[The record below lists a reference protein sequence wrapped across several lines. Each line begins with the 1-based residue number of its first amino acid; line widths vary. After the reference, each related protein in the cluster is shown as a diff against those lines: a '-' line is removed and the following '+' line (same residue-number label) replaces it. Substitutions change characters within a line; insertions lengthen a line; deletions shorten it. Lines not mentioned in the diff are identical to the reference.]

1 MILKYYEI
9 DKINPIINNF
19 YLFYGQNNGLKK
31 QTIEKLISSKKNVY
45 SYDEIELFKNKEEFI
60 DSLFSKSLFEE
71 EKTIIVNR
79 ITDKIIKII
88 EEINYK
94 NISDINII
102 FNAKEDCFCMSPSL
116 K

>member
-45 SYDEIELFKNKEEFI
+45 SYDEI
-60 DSLFSKSLFEE
+60 
-71 EKTIIVNR
+71 
-79 ITDKIIKII
+79 
-88 EEINYK
+88 
-94 NISDINII
+94 
-102 FNAKEDCFCMSPSL
+102 
-116 K
+116 